1 MAAKRL
7 ACGLYPAMN
16 THTTPSGQEFHR
28 RSDDALR
35 RALGPDILAALAN
48 DQVVEVMLNPAGD
61 LWTDSQGFG
70 MQCIGRIDRVR
81 AMSIVSTVAAM
92 LGTTVSADSPILEC
106 ELPLD
111 GSRFEALIPPV
122 VPAPTFALR
131 KKAKLIFNLVDYVK
145 TSVMTELQARVIQ
158 AAVAERKNIL
168 IAGGTGTGKT
178 TLANAVLN
186 EIATLSPDHR
196 VVIIEDVLE
205 LQCSVKNTVFLRTS
219 KNIDQVSLLR
229 ATLRL
234 RPDRIIVGEVRDK
247 SALALLKAWNTG
259 HPGGIGT
266 VHANSTGAA
275 LVRIGQL
282 IQEAGVPAAPE
293 LISEAVNIVI
303 SITRT
308 ATGRCIDEV
317 AEVTNWSSAIGFE
330 LRRLG

>member
-1 MAAKRL
+1 ML
-7 ACGLYPAMN
+7 AGGLYAGMHSP
-16 THTTPSGQEFHR
+16 HTSAGHEFHR

-35 RALGPDILAALAN
+35 RALGADILSALAD
-48 DQVVEVMLNPAGD
+48 DQVVEIMLNPAGD
-61 LWTDSQGFG
+61 LWTDSHANG
-70 MQCIGRIDRVR
+70 MQCIGAIDRVR
-81 AMSIVSTVAAM
+81 AMAIVSTVAAM
-92 LGTTVSADSPILEC
+92 LGTTVTPDNPILEC

-131 KKAKLIFNLVDYVK
+131 KKAKLIFGLADYVN
-145 TSVMTELQARVIQ
+145 TGVMTELQATVIK
-158 AAVAERKNIL
+158 AAVADRKNIL

-186 EIATLSPDHR
+186 EIATSSPEHR
-196 VVIIEDVLE
+196 IVIIEDVLE

-219 KNIDQVSLLR
+219 AQIDQVSLLR

-234 RPDRIIVGEVRDK
+234 RPDRIVVGEVRDK

-282 IQEAGVPAAPE
+282 IQEAGVPATPE
-293 LISEAVNIVI
+293 LISEAVNLVV
-303 SITRT
+303 SIKRC
-308 ATGRCIDEV
+308 ATGRTIDEV
-317 AEVTNWSSAIGFE
+317 AEVINWSSAIGFE

>member
-1 MAAKRL
+1 MCRVL
-7 ACGLYPAMN
+7 AGGRYVGMSKHQN
-16 THTTPSGQEFHR
+16 TSSHEFHR

-35 RALGPDILAALAN
+35 RALGADILAALA
-48 DQVVEVMLNPAGD
+48 DDRVVEIMLNPAGD
-61 LWTDSQGFG
+61 LWTDSQADG
-70 MQCIGRIDRVR
+70 MQCIGKIDRVR
-81 AMSIVSTVAAM
+81 AMSIVATVAAM
-92 LGTTVSADSPILEC
+92 LGTSLTSDNPILEC

-131 KKAKLIFNLVDYVK
+131 KKATLIFSLTDYVR
-145 TSVMTELQARVIQ
+145 TAVMTELQATVIKV
-158 AAVAERKNIL
+158 AVADRKNIL
-168 IAGGTGTGKT
+168 IAGGTGSGKT

-186 EIATLSPDHR
+186 EISTISPDHR
-196 VVIIEDVLE
+196 IVIIEDVLE

-219 KNIDQVSLLR
+219 ENIDQVSLLR

-234 RPDRIIVGEVRDK
+234 RPDRIVVGEVRDK

-266 VHANSTGAA
+266 VHANSTSAA

-303 SITRT
+303 SIRRNS
-308 ATGRCIDEV
+308 AGRIIDEI

-330 LRRLG
+330 LRQIG

>member
-1 MAAKRL
+1 VL
-7 ACGLYPAMN
+7 ADGLYSGMK
-16 THTTPSGQEFHR
+16 THPTTSGQEFHR

-35 RALGPDILAALAN
+35 RALGTDILAALAD
-48 DQVVEVMLNPAGD
+48 DQVVEIMLNPAGD
-61 LWTDSQGFG
+61 LWTDSHAGG

-81 AMSIVSTVAAM
+81 AMSIVATVAAM
-92 LGTTVSADSPILEC
+92 LGTTVTADNPILEC

-131 KKAKLIFNLVDYVK
+131 KRAKLIFSLADYVN
-145 TSVMTELQARVIQ
+145 TMVMTQLQATLIK
-158 AAVAERKNIL
+158 AAVADRKNIL
-168 IAGGTGTGKT
+168 IAGGTGSGKT

-186 EIATLSPDHR
+186 EIAVISPDHR
-196 VVIIEDVLE
+196 IVIIEDVLE

-219 KNIDQVSLLR
+219 ATIDQVSLLR

-234 RPDRIIVGEVRDK
+234 RPDRIVVGEVRDK

-259 HPGGIGT
+259 HPGGVGT
-266 VHANSTGAA
+266 VHANSTGTA
-275 LVRIGQL
+275 LIRVGQL

-293 LISEAVNIVI
+293 LISEAVDMVI
-303 SITRT
+303 SISRNP
-308 ATGRCIDEV
+308 TGRMIDEV
-317 AEVTNWSSAIGFE
+317 AEVTNWSSATGFE

>member
-1 MAAKRL
+1 MSKHQS
-7 ACGLYPAMN
+7 
-16 THTTPSGQEFHR
+16 TSSHEFHR

-35 RALGPDILAALAN
+35 RALGADILAALA
-48 DQVVEVMLNPAGD
+48 DDRVVEIMLNPAGD
-61 LWTDSQGFG
+61 LWTDSQADG
-70 MQCIGRIDRVR
+70 MQCIGKIDSVR
-81 AMSIVSTVAAM
+81 AMSIVATVAAM
-92 LGTTVSADSPILEC
+92 LGTSLTSDNPILEC

-131 KKAKLIFNLVDYVK
+131 KKATLIFSLTDYVR
-145 TSVMTELQARVIQ
+145 TAVMTELQATVIKV
-158 AAVAERKNIL
+158 AVADRKNIL
-168 IAGGTGTGKT
+168 IAGGTGSGKT

-186 EIATLSPDHR
+186 EISTISPDHR
-196 VVIIEDVLE
+196 IVIIEDVLE

-219 KNIDQVSLLR
+219 ENIDQVSLLR

-234 RPDRIIVGEVRDK
+234 RPDRIVVGEVRDK

-266 VHANSTGAA
+266 VHANSTSAA

-303 SITRT
+303 SIRRNS
-308 ATGRCIDEV
+308 AGRIIDEI

-330 LRRLG
+330 LRQIG